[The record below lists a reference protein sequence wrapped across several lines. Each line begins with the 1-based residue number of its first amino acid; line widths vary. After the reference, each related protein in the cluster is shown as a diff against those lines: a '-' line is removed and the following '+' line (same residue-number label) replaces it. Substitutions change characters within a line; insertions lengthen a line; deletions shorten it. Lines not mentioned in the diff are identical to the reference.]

1 MFMEH
6 TDRMV
11 FTKEDA
17 DLLERYFNAVGR
29 RPNRA
34 FVILRTDTGTGWANG
49 VAFLFPGVSLSE
61 AIQEGR
67 YLDKFADIIDPDDLG
82 TVDFYPTD
90 ERYEAAIKDQR
101 YAERVY
107 PIYENGDWIYYG

>member
-34 FVILRTDTGTGWANG
+34 FVILRTDK
-49 VAFLFPGVSLSE
+49 
-61 AIQEGR
+61 IGR
-67 YLDKFADIIDPDDLG
+67 AH
-82 TVDFYPTD
+82 V
-90 ERYEAAIKDQR
+90 
-101 YAERVY
+101 
-107 PIYENGDWIYYG
+107 

>member
-1 MFMEH
+1 M
-6 TDRMV
+6 
-11 FTKEDA
+11 
-17 DLLERYFNAVGR
+17 
-29 RPNRA
+29 
-34 FVILRTDTGTGWANG
+34 ILRSDTGTGWANG

-101 YAERVY
+101 YADRVY

>member
-17 DLLERYFNAVGR
+17 DLLEQYFDAVGR

-34 FVILRTDTGTGWANG
+34 FVILRTDTGTGLANG